1 MAPSPSPSPGPW
13 LLLQLADAAFPSGA
27 FAHSTGI
34 EAAVTIGGRTS
45 PEELLDAALWQ
56 AGHALLPFVRIA
68 AESPSE
74 LAALDG
80 RCDATVPSHVANRAS
95 RALGRSLASA
105 AARAFGEDARVRL
118 VTAHAA
124 RGPAHQAPV
133 FGALFGALGVSSGD
147 AEVAFLHGTAR
158 QVLSSAVRLGLV
170 GPLEAQA
177 IQAARAPLMDRVLE
191 ASRALSVDDVA
202 TTAPLLEL
210 WGAKHDEL
218 DARMFQS

>member
-1 MAPSPSPSPGPW
+1 MAPSPAPW
-13 LLLQLADAAFPSGA
+13 LLLQLADAAFPSGG

-34 EAAVTIGGRTS
+34 EAAVTIGRRTS
-45 PEELLDAALWQ
+45 PEELLEAALWQ
-56 AGHALLPFVRIA
+56 AGHALLPFVRAA
-68 AESPSE
+68 AEAPAE
-74 LAALDG
+74 LGAIDL
-80 RCDATVPSHVANRAS
+80 RCDATVSSQVANRAS

-105 AARAFGEDARVRL
+105 AARAFGGDVRL
-118 VTAHAA
+118 VTEHAA

-133 FGALFGALGVSSGD
+133 FGALFGALGLAAGD

-191 ASRALSVDDVA
+191 TARALSVDDVA
-202 TTAPLLEL
+202 TTAPLLEI